1 MSVCHNASDQ
11 AVINILLIED
21 ERADYIFIS
30 QIFDQIYG
38 HDQYQLTWLL
48 NAEQA
53 SEEIAKRQ
61 HDIYL
66 FDYNLG
72 KTSGIELIKEVSEE
86 GFVDIPIILLTGVKS
101 HDLDVT
107 ATDAGATD
115 YLVKDGLTAEVLER
129 SIRYSIRQKNA
140 EIRVQFLAYHD
151 ALTGLANRSLLHEHV
166 ERAVPMAKRHGEF
179 SAIIFIDLDEFKA
192 INDTMGHS
200 SGDRLLI
207 IVAERIRAVTRRED
221 IVARLG
227 GDEFVILLTMLGTTV
242 ESVAE
247 KAYQMA
253 EKLKEA
259 LNQVYIIDGDE
270 QRVGTSIGVTVIDDY
285 CTDADQIIK
294 HADIAMYRAKNEG
307 KNTIRFFSADMEEA
321 VQGDLLIT
329 TELYN
334 AIDNDELELYFQPI
348 IDSKND
354 SVIAL
359 EALIRWH
366 HPQRGLVSPAL
377 FISIAEKSDLIIS
390 IGNWVIKTACNYLK
404 QWPQIDY
411 ISINISAPHFEKPAF
426 AIEIAEALS
435 RYEIEHHRLVI
446 ELTETRLLE
455 NIDQAIH
462 TMTQLRSLGIRLSLD
477 DFGTGYS
484 SLSTLKNL
492 PFNFIK
498 IDRSFVS
505 EIGSSDR
512 ADALV
517 VAIIAMSKALKLKV
531 VGEGIEEKKQ
541 EQFLF
546 AHGCDAMQGFYYN
559 KPLPASELESHYP
572 QLSNR

>member
-1 MSVCHNASDQ
+1 MSACQNTGNQSAIS
-11 AVINILLIED
+11 ILLVED
-21 ERADYIFIS
+21 DRADYIFIS
-30 QIFDQIYG
+30 QIFDSVYG
-38 HDQYQLTWLL
+38 SGQYQLTWV
-48 NAEQA
+48 ARADQA
-53 SEEIAKRQ
+53 REEVAKRQ
-61 HDIYL
+61 HDVYL

-72 KTSGIELIKEVSEE
+72 QTSGIELIQEIAED

-107 ATDAGATD
+107 AMDAGATD
-115 YLVKDGLTAEVLER
+115 YLVKDGLTAEALER
-129 SIRYSIRQKNA
+129 SIRYSIRQKKA
-140 EIRVQFLAYHD
+140 ETRVQFLAYHD
-151 ALTGLANRSLLHEHV
+151 PLTGLANRSLLHEHV

-179 SAIIFIDLDEFKA
+179 SAIIFIDLDEFKT

-200 SGDRLLI
+200 SGDRLLV

-227 GDEFVILLTMLGTTV
+227 GDEFVILLTMLGTTA
-242 ESVAE
+242 EMVAE

-259 LNQVYIIDGDE
+259 LNQVYIIDGDD
-270 QRVGTSIGVTVIDDY
+270 QRVGTSIGVTVIDQHSQ
-285 CTDADQIIK
+285 DADQIIK

-307 KNTIRFFSADMEEA
+307 KNTIRFFSADMEET
-321 VQGDLLIT
+321 VQGDLLIA
-329 TELYN
+329 TELYS

-348 IDSKND
+348 IDSKHD
-354 SVIAL
+354 SVMAL

-366 HPQRGLVSPAL
+366 HPERGLTPPSL
-377 FISIAEKSDLIIS
+377 FISVAEKSDLIIS
-390 IGNWVIKTACNYLK
+390 IGNWVIKTACAYLK
-404 QWPQIDY
+404 KWPKIDY
-411 ISINISAPHFEKPAF
+411 ISINISASHFEKPAF

-435 RYEIEHHRLVI
+435 HYDIEHQRLVL

-462 TMTQLRSLGIRLSLD
+462 TMTQLRSLGVRLSLD

-517 VAIIAMSKALKLKV
+517 AAIIAMSKALKLKV
-531 VGEGIEEKKQ
+531 VGEGIEEKRQ

-546 AHGCDAMQGFYYN
+546 AHGCDAMQGFYYS
-559 KPLPASELESHYP
+559 KPVPAHELEAKYP
-572 QLSNR
+572 RLCSA

>member
-1 MSVCHNASDQ
+1 MSACQNTSDQ
-11 AVINILLIED
+11 RVINILLVED
-21 ERADYIFIS
+21 DRADYIFIS
-30 QIFDQIYG
+30 QIFDTIYG
-38 HDQYQLTWLL
+38 NDQYQLTWLL
-48 NAEQA
+48 SADQA
-53 SEEIAKRQ
+53 RDEIAKRQ

-72 KTSGIELIKEVSEE
+72 QTSGIELIQEVAEE

-107 ATDAGATD
+107 AMDAGATD
-115 YLVKDGLTAEVLER
+115 YLIKDGLTAEALER
-129 SIRYSIRQKNA
+129 SIRYSIRQKKA
-140 EIRVQFLAYHD
+140 ETRVQFLAYHD
-151 ALTGLANRSLLHEHV
+151 PLTGLANRSLLHEHV

-179 SAIIFIDLDEFKA
+179 SAIIFIDLDEFKT

-200 SGDRLLI
+200 SGDRLLV

-227 GDEFVILLTMLGTTV
+227 GDEFVILLTMLGTTA
-242 ESVAE
+242 EMVAE

-270 QRVGTSIGVTVIDDY
+270 QRVGTSIGVTVIDEH

-334 AIDNDELELYFQPI
+334 AIDNDELELFFQPI
-348 IDSKND
+348 INSKNE

-366 HPQRGLVSPAL
+366 HPQRGLIPPGL

-390 IGNWVIKTACNYLK
+390 IGNWVIKTACAYLK

-435 RYEIEHHRLVI
+435 RYEIEHQRLVL

-517 VAIIAMSKALKLKV
+517 AAIIAMSKALKLKV

-546 AHGCDAMQGFYYN
+546 AHGCDAMQGFYYS
-559 KPLPASELESHYP
+559 KPVPAHELEAKYP
-572 QLSNR
+572 QLSNS

>member
-1 MSVCHNASDQ
+1 MSACQNTGNQPAIS
-11 AVINILLIED
+11 ILLVED
-21 ERADYIFIS
+21 DRADYIFIS
-30 QIFDQIYG
+30 QIFDSVYG
-38 HDQYQLTWLL
+38 SGQYQLTWV
-48 NAEQA
+48 ARADQA
-53 SEEIAKRQ
+53 REEVAKRQ

-72 KTSGIELIKEVSEE
+72 QTSGIELIQEIAED
-86 GFVDIPIILLTGVKS
+86 GFVDIPIILLAGVKS

-107 ATDAGATD
+107 AMDAGATD
-115 YLVKDGLTAEVLER
+115 YLVKDGLTAEALER
-129 SIRYSIRQKNA
+129 SIRYSIRQKKA
-140 EIRVQFLAYHD
+140 ETRVQFLAYHD
-151 ALTGLANRSLLHEHV
+151 PLTGLANRSLLHEHV

-179 SAIIFIDLDEFKA
+179 SAIIFIDLDEFKT

-200 SGDRLLI
+200 SGDRLLV

-227 GDEFVILLTMLGTTV
+227 GDEFVILLTMLGTTA
-242 ESVAE
+242 EMVAE

-259 LNQVYIIDGDE
+259 LNQVYIIDGDD
-270 QRVGTSIGVTVIDDY
+270 QRVGTSIGVTVIDQHSQ
-285 CTDADQIIK
+285 DADQIIK

-307 KNTIRFFSADMEEA
+307 KNTIRFFSADMEET
-321 VQGDLLIT
+321 VQGDLLIA
-329 TELYN
+329 TELYS
-334 AIDNDELELYFQPI
+334 AIGNDELELYFQPI

-354 SVIAL
+354 SVMAL

-366 HPQRGLVSPAL
+366 HPERGLTLPNL
-377 FISIAEKSDLIIS
+377 FISVAEKSDLIIS
-390 IGNWVIKTACNYLK
+390 IGNWVIKTACAYLK
-404 QWPQIDY
+404 KWPQIDY
-411 ISINISAPHFEKPAF
+411 ISINISASHFEKPAF

-435 RYEIEHHRLVI
+435 HYDIEHQRLVL

-462 TMTQLRSLGIRLSLD
+462 TMTQLRSLGVRLSLD

-517 VAIIAMSKALKLKV
+517 AAIIAMSKALKLKV
-531 VGEGIEEKKQ
+531 VGEGIEEKRQ

-546 AHGCDAMQGFYYN
+546 AHGCDAMQGFYYS
-559 KPLPASELESHYP
+559 KPVPAHELEVKYP
-572 QLSNR
+572 QLCSA

>member
-1 MSVCHNASDQ
+1 MNALHNTNDQ
-11 AVINILLIED
+11 AFINILLVED
-21 ERADYIFIS
+21 ERADYIYIS
-30 QIFDQIYG
+30 QICDQIYG
-38 HDQYQLTWLL
+38 RDHYQLTWLFD
-48 NAEQA
+48 AEQA
-53 SEEIAKRQ
+53 SEEVAKRK

-72 KTSGIELIKEVSEE
+72 KTSGIDLIKEASEE

-107 ATDAGATD
+107 AMDAGATD
-115 YLVKDGLTAEVLER
+115 YLVKDSLNAEVLER

-140 EIRVQFLAYHD
+140 ETRVQFLAYHD
-151 ALTGLANRSLLHEHV
+151 PLTGLANRSLLHEHV

-179 SAIIFIDLDEFKA
+179 GAIIFIDLDEFKT

-200 SGDRLLI
+200 SGDRLLV

-227 GDEFVILLTMLGTTV
+227 GDEFVILLTMLGTTAEV
-242 ESVAE
+242 VAE

-270 QRVGTSIGVTVIDDY
+270 QRVGTSIGVTVIDDH

-435 RYEIEHHRLVI
+435 RYEIEHHRLVL

-455 NIDQAIH
+455 NIDQATH

-546 AHGCDAMQGFYYN
+546 AHGCDAMQGFYYS
-559 KPLPASELESHYP
+559 KPLPALELEAQYP
-572 QLSNR
+572 QLGRS

>member
-1 MSVCHNASDQ
+1 MSACQHTSSRGL
-11 AVINILLIED
+11 ISILLVED
-21 ERADYIFIS
+21 DRADYILIA
-30 QIFDQIYG
+30 QIFDGIYG
-38 HDQYQLTWLL
+38 KDQYLLTWI
-48 NAEQA
+48 ADIAQA
-53 SEEIAKRQ
+53 REEIAKRC

-66 FDYNLG
+66 FDYSLG
-72 KTSGIELIKEVSEE
+72 VVTGIELIQEVSSE

-101 HDLDVT
+101 HDLDVI
-107 ATDAGATD
+107 AMEAGATD
-115 YLVKDGLTAEVLER
+115 YLFKGGLSPEVLER
-129 SIRYSIRQKNA
+129 SIRYSIRQKKA
-140 EIRVQFLAYHD
+140 ETRVHFLAYHD
-151 ALTGLANRSLLHEHV
+151 PLTGLANRTLLHEHV
-166 ERAVPMAKRHGEF
+166 EQAIPMAKHHGEY

-192 INDTMGHS
+192 INDTKGHS
-200 SGDRLLI
+200 SGDRLLV

-221 IVARLG
+221 VLARLG
-227 GDEFVILLTMLGTTV
+227 GDEFVILLTMLGKIAET
-242 ESVAE
+242 AGE

-259 LNQVYIIDGDE
+259 INQSYFIDGEE
-270 QRVGTSIGVTVIDDY
+270 QRVGTSIGVTVIDEH

-307 KNTIRFFSADMEEA
+307 KNTIRFFSADMEDA
-321 VQGDLLIT
+321 VQGDLLIAN
-329 TELYN
+329 ELYS
-334 AIDNDELELYFQPI
+334 AIDNNELELYFQPI
-348 IDSKND
+348 FDLKD
-354 SVIAL
+354 EGVMAL

-366 HPQRGLVSPAL
+366 HPQRGLISPGQ

-390 IGNWVIKTACNYLK
+390 IGCWVIKTACSHLRR
-404 QWPQIDY
+404 WPNVDY
-411 ISINISAPHFEKPAF
+411 ISVNISAPHFEKPAF
-426 AIEIAEALS
+426 AVEIAEVLS
-435 RYEIEHHRLVI
+435 HYEIDHQRLVL

-455 NIDQAIH
+455 NIKQATH

-477 DFGTGYS
+477 DFGTGFS

-517 VAIIAMSKALKLKV
+517 VAIIAMSKALKLHV
-531 VGEGIEEKKQ
+531 IGEGIEQKKQ

-546 AHGCDAMQGFYYN
+546 AHGCDAMQGFYYSV
-559 KPLPASELESHYP
+559 PLPASELESKYP
-572 QLSNR
+572 LLAGC